1 MYNPTGEFKC
11 EICHKWTADEDYKYW
26 QNKSVCYN
34 CYQAMQEETEM
45 KVDKFLLKE
54 G

>member
-11 EICHKWTADEDYKYW
+11 EICHKWTADEDYNW
-26 QNKSVCYN
+26 QGKSICYN

-45 KVDKFLLKE
+45 RVDEFLLEE